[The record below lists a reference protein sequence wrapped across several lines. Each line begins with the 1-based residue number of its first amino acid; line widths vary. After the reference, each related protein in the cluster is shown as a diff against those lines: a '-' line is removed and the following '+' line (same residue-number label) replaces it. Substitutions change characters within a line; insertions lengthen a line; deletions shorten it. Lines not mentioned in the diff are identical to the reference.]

1 MGNAS
6 GRNADSSP
14 HSTSSNSSCSCSC
27 SCVCAEHGDNLSI
40 IGNKQ
45 HINGNLNFTGYLN
58 FMHEGVLNLIGN
70 GNTIERLNFY
80 LRQDAYGKTVVLHN
94 DILKIT
100 GKGYHVTGA
109 YNDDINLP
117 TSYIKHK
124 GSLRIQ
130 GNGNNIQDIHIYGNF
145 TYDLTSNWHLDIIEI
160 IGNGNFV
167 DTVTFF
173 NNQVFGQVKVKLN
186 DILSIK
192 GFGNRTENLKTYIED
207 IECLEF
213 NHGHYNKQGDFVY
226 RHVDQTLFDE
236 DVTQDVKDFKA
247 RMPASQDE
255 LAACHLT
262 ISRIFEQARQCSN
275 NACVCDNR
283 IPTVQLDCCFTTSS
297 CQTKG
302 DPSYKSTCPQ
312 HCDSQTSSS
321 VTADPN
327 SHAQR
332 EKLAYELEALKAQR
346 ICRVCRS
353 KDSCMT
359 FTPCGHFVSCEDC
372 CSGVD
377 RCPTCQSPIDT
388 TVKTF
393 IT

>member
-1 MGNAS
+1 MGNAN

-14 HSTSSNSSCSCSC
+14 HSTSSNSSCSC
-27 SCVCAEHGDNLSI
+27 VCAEHGDNLST
-40 IGNKQ
+40 IGNKL
-45 HINGNLNFTGYLN
+45 HINGNLLNFNGYLN
-58 FMHEGVLNLIGN
+58 FMHEGVLNLTGN

-100 GKGYHVTGA
+100 GKGYRVTGA

-145 TYDLTSNWHLDIIEI
+145 TDDLTSNWHSDIIDI

-167 DTVTFF
+167 ETVTFF
-173 NNQVFGQVKVKLN
+173 NNQVFGQVKVQLN

-236 DVTQDVKDFKA
+236 DVTQDVRDFKA

-255 LAACHLT
+255 LAARHLT
-262 ISRIFEQARQCSN
+262 ISRISEQARQCSN

-283 IPTVQLDCCFTTSS
+283 IPTVQLDCCFTTCS

-302 DPSYKSTCPQ
+302 DPSYKTSCPQ

-327 SHAQR
+327 SHEQR
-332 EKLAYELEALKAQR
+332 EKLAHELEALKAQR